1 MKSFPDFDHSLLGT
15 DFDLGHV
22 EITRQMLDTY
32 CEAVG
37 DAEAAATD
45 AAPITLPT
53 ILIVPSEF
61 PGIGLKHSG
70 SHVLA
75 TWRLESHKRIYVDDT
90 IAISMRLENVYAKTG
105 RSGTMVFVVW
115 SVNFSNQHGE
125 TVALGRKSFITRP
138 VAD

>member
-1 MKSFPDFDHSLLGT
+1 MTSLPNFDHTLLGT
-15 DFDLGHV
+15 DFDLGRV
-22 EITRQMLDTY
+22 EITRQMLEKY

-37 DAEAAATD
+37 DEEATAPGV
-45 AAPITLPT
+45 APITLPT
-53 ILIVPSEF
+53 ILIAPSEF
-61 PGIGLKHSG
+61 PSIGLKHSG

-75 TWRLESHKRIYVDDT
+75 TWQLESRQPIYVDDT

-115 SVNFSNQHGE
+115 SVNFTNQHGE